1 MNHLTKETKDLIDRI
16 ARHQGSIF
24 IKELL
29 RKKRKVSRQIKIG
42 VNKED
47 TISNLVSALDNQFIS
62 SKELIDW
69 IREVE
74 GWGKQHVY
82 LFNYFPSDNN
92 KLSKDKENEIVKIL
106 KSKNLDN
113 LINSNPSLNFPNE
126 LNIDTISINQ
136 TLLSITWH
144 QKYDN
149 WQRDESKDI
158 KDQKIDDDLYEFRA
172 YRQDFIRSVVRL
184 NCFLDK
190 NLVAIFIQL
199 PIGNLHTEA
208 LEKVKRFWSDFS
220 GNELFK
226 AVNISKAIKKID
238 QRDLDTANSRK
249 SSQPLMESENTK
261 FYAKGATVEFQAD
274 RTIGAWKN
282 ITAVRQVRKALRT
295 KDFIGK
301 SAKFRVKLNIEQD
314 LKDREVK
321 ISMDGRKN
329 KIYLFSQMT
338 NSVVWSII
346 DDIFRNA
353 N

>member
-1 MNHLTKETKDLIDRI
+1 MNHLNKETKDLIDRI

-29 RKKRKVSRQIKIG
+29 RKNRKENRQIKIG

-47 TISNLVSALDNQFIS
+47 TISNLVSALENKFIS
-62 SKELIDW
+62 TKELIDW

-82 LFNYFPSDNN
+82 LFISFPSDSN
-92 KLSKDKENEIVKIL
+92 KVSKDKQNEIIKLL
-106 KSKNLDN
+106 KNKKLDK
-113 LINSNPSLNFPNE
+113 LLNSNPSLNFPDE
-126 LNIDTISINQ
+126 LNIDTISIAHN
-136 TLLSITWH
+136 LLSITWH

-149 WQRDESKDI
+149 WERDESKDI
-158 KDQKIDDDLYEFRA
+158 KNQKIDDDLYEFRA
-172 YRQDFIRSVVRL
+172 YRQDFVRSVIRL
-184 NCFLDK
+184 NYMWDK
-190 NLVAIFIQL
+190 NLVALFIQL
-199 PIGNLHTEA
+199 PIGNLHTKA
-208 LEKVKRFWSDFS
+208 LEQVKGFWADFW
-220 GNELFK
+220 GNDSFK

-238 QRDLDTANSRK
+238 QRDLDTGNSRR
-249 SSQPLMESENTK
+249 SSPSLMESENTK

-282 ITAVRQVRKALRT
+282 ITAVRQVRQALRT

-338 NSVVWSII
+338 NSEVWSIM

-353 N
+353 I